1 MKLVHW
7 LITAPLALVLVVF
20 AVANRDPI
28 SLTFWPLPVALTA
41 PTYLIVLLTLL
52 AGFLLGELV
61 AWING
66 HRWRREARARSRRI
80 ESLERELAAKTPVK
94 EPAKELIR

>member
-20 AVANRDPI
+20 AVANREPI
-28 SLTFWPLPVALTA
+28 NLTFWPLPVALTA
-41 PTYLIVLLTLL
+41 PTYLVVLLTLL
-52 AGFLLGELV
+52 TGFLLGEFV

-66 HRWRREARARSRRI
+66 HRWRREARTRSRRI
-80 ESLERELAAKTPVK
+80 EALERELAAK
-94 EPAKELIR
+94 EPAKPPTKELVR